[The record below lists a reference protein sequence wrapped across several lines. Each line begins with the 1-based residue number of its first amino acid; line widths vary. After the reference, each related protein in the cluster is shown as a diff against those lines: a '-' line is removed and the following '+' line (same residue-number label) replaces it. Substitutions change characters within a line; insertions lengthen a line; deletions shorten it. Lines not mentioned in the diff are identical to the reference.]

1 MDKAGEERKLQ
12 LNELQELRDEAYE
25 NAKIYRENNKRLHD
39 KDIVFKD
46 LYLGMLVLIFNTRLK
61 LFPGKLRSRWYG
73 PYRILQ
79 VFPYGAVELLNEKN
93 GDTFK
98 VNGHRVKLYLQ
109 GMDEVRI
116 LEQVTLKEP

>member
-1 MDKAGEERKLQ
+1 M
-12 LNELQELRDEAYE
+12 NELQELRDEAYE
-25 NAKIYRENNKRLHD
+25 NAKIYREKTKKMHDNN
-39 KDIVFKD
+39 IVLKD
-46 LYLGMLVLIFNTRLK
+46 LYPGMLVLLFNTRLK

-98 VNGHRVKLYLQ
+98 VNGHRVKPYLQ
-109 GMDEVRI
+109 GVDEVRI
-116 LEQVTLKEP
+116 LEQVTLTEP